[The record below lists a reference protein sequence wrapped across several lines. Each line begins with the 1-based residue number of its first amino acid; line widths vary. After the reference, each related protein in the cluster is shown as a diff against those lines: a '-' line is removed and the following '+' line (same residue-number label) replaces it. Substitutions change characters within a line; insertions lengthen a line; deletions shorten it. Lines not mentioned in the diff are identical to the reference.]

1 MVATKAN
8 PFRIAH
14 VLTPTP
20 GPATRI
26 EAVSWDASQAGPK
39 PGCFINRNPSI
50 TRRPAVPDGLGDG
63 VTRVADNAVVRLVM
77 QLGELGPDLRLV
89 PAGDFLA
96 APLAVGPGFE
106 ADHATPSSALTWWA
120 ILGSNQ

>member
-14 VLTPTP
+14 VPHSDARP
-20 GPATRI
+20 GYRI

-63 VTRVADNAVVRLVM
+63 VARVADNAVVQLVM

-89 PAGDFLA
+89 PVEDFLA

-106 ADHATPSSALTWWA
+106 ADHA
-120 ILGSNQ
+120 